1 MMKQR
6 QVSIYKYTQ
15 LLWSVLLV
23 LVIWNLPQY
32 ALADVNPQEINAIIR
47 TRDIALQA
55 LNTRDFA
62 KIQPYLHPN
71 FTITTVDNQ
80 IFNTVPNFEK
90 YWNQQFSSSI
100 KDIKMQLKGDTLRT
114 FLTPEID
121 IASGEAISTTGYAY
135 ASFSFKDGKAADM
148 ALRWTAVLQK
158 LQDKWTIQSLHFS
171 SNLLDN
177 PVLNAAQQLGRI
189 LAVAAGLGGF
199 LLGAVTMLL
208 LRRKTKQRIE
218 RI

>member
-6 QVSIYKYTQ
+6 WASRYKCTQ

-23 LVIWNLPQY
+23 LVIWNLPQS

-62 KIQPYLHPN
+62 KIQPYLHPS

-80 IFNTVPNFEK
+80 IFHKVPEFEK
-90 YWNQQFSSSI
+90 YWNQQFSSST
-100 KDIKMQLKGDTLRT
+100 KDIKMQLKGDTIRT
-114 FLTPEID
+114 FLTPDID
-121 IASGEAISTTGYAY
+121 VASGEAI
-135 ASFSFKDGKAADM
+135 ASFSFKDGKTADM

-158 LQDKWTIQSLHFS
+158 LQDKWMIQSLHFS
-171 SNLLDN
+171 SNLLNN
-177 PVLNAAQQLGRI
+177 PVLNAAQQLGQI
-189 LAVAAGLGGF
+189 LAVAAGVGGF
-199 LLGAVTMLL
+199 LVGAVTNYYVAGISHEPTGYS
-208 LRRKTKQRIE
+208 K
-218 RI
+218 

>member
-6 QVSIYKYTQ
+6 WASIYKCIK

-32 ALADVNPQEINAIIR
+32 ALADINPQEINAIIR

-80 IFNTVPNFEK
+80 IFHKVPEFEK

-100 KDIKMQLKGDTLRT
+100 KDIKMQLQGETLRN

-121 IASGEAISTTGYAY
+121 VASGEAMSTTGYAY

-158 LQDKWTIQSLHFS
+158 LQMDYSI
-171 SNLLDN
+171 
-177 PVLNAAQQLGRI
+177 AA
-189 LAVAAGLGGF
+189 F
-199 LLGAVTMLL
+199 LLQSV
-208 LRRKTKQRIE
+208 E
-218 RI
+218 

>member
-1 MMKQR
+1 M
-6 QVSIYKYTQ
+6 
-15 LLWSVLLV
+15 
-23 LVIWNLPQY
+23 LVIWNQTQY

-80 IFNTVPNFEK
+80 TFHQVPEFEK

-100 KDIKMQLKGDTLRT
+100 KDIKMKLKGDTLRT
-114 FLTPEID
+114 FLTQDID
-121 IASGEAISTTGYAY
+121 VASGEAMSTTGYAY

-189 LAVAAGLGGF
+189 LAVAAGVGGF

-208 LRRKTKQRIE
+208 LRRRTKPRTE

>member
-1 MMKQR
+1 MIKQR
-6 QVSIYKYTQ
+6 QISIYKYTQ

-23 LVIWNLPQY
+23 LVIWNQPQY

-55 LNTRDFA
+55 LNSRDFA

-80 IFNTVPNFEK
+80 IFHKVPEFEK

-114 FLTPEID
+114 FLTPDID
-121 IASGEAISTTGYAY
+121 VASGEAI

-171 SNLLDN
+171 SNLLNN

-189 LAVAAGLGGF
+189 LAVAAGIGGF

-208 LRRKTKQRIE
+208 LRRRTKPRTE

>member
-1 MMKQR
+1 MIKQKWA
-6 QVSIYKYTQ
+6 SINKCTQ
-15 LLWSVLLV
+15 LLWSVLLM

-32 ALADVNPQEINAIIR
+32 ALADVNPQEIDAIIR

-62 KIQPYLHPN
+62 KIEPYLHPN

-80 IFNTVPNFEK
+80 IFHKVPEFEK

-100 KDIKMQLKGDTLRT
+100 KDIKMQLKGDSLRT

-121 IASGEAISTTGYAY
+121 VASGEAI
-135 ASFSFKDGKAADM
+135 ASFSFKDGNAADM

-171 SNLLDN
+171 SNLLNN
-177 PVLNAAQQLGRI
+177 PVLNSAQQLGRI
-189 LAVAAGLGGF
+189 LAVAAGVGGF
-199 LLGAVTMLL
+199 ILGVVTMLL
-208 LRRKTKQRIE
+208 LRRRTKQKT
-218 RI
+218 

>member
-6 QVSIYKYTQ
+6 WASIYKCTQ
-15 LLWSVLLV
+15 LLWNFLLV

-80 IFNTVPNFEK
+80 IFHEVPEFEK

-114 FLTPEID
+114 FLTPDID
-121 IASGEAISTTGYAY
+121 VASGEAMSTTGYAY

-171 SNLLDN
+171 SNLLNN

-189 LAVAAGLGGF
+189 LAVAAGVGGF

-208 LRRKTKQRIE
+208 LRRRTKLRTE